1 MRKATL
7 MLVIFFLAA
16 CSIRSQGAGG
26 KAPVSPAAP
35 PMPVLQHTEFPDLVL
50 PNEIKID
57 WDRTLIVK
65 TPTYV
70 GGLLV
75 ARGRV
80 TVDSLVKFFERQM
93 LARGWEEMGR
103 IQYKNM
109 LLAFKRPNGSCFI
122 YIRESSLGNVE
133 VKIWA
138 SEILKAPAP
147 QGSVSS
153 PAY

>member
-1 MRKATL
+1 MRKWGLL
-7 MLVIFFLAA
+7 MLVFFLAA
-16 CSIRSQGAGG
+16 CTARSQGTGG
-26 KAPVSPAAP
+26 KAPVSPATP
-35 PMPVLQHTEFPDLVL
+35 PTPVLQPTELPDLVL
-50 PNEIKID
+50 PSEMKID
-57 WDRTLIVK
+57 RDRTLIVK

-122 YIRESSLGNVE
+122 YISETSFGNVE

-138 SEILKAPAP
+138 SETLGAPP
-147 QGSVSS
+147 QGPS
-153 PAY
+153 PTGY